1 MGLDIIVEEETDE
14 VPESLEEVNK
24 NGIRMIEMGY
34 IHYSAII
41 DSLAPCFD
49 IDISPRRRP
58 GREQK
63 IMVPL
68 PISNPHPIMILLKHN
83 DCDDIFEVSD
93 VKGISEILKLT
104 IELKKDVTCHF
115 IKLRGG
121 IKVFAPFK
129 KFKSV
134 YKRYNTSELIS
145 TIKKMI
151 ELFDYAEKNN
161 KRVLY
166 K

>member
-1 MGLDIIVEEETDE
+1 MGLDIIVEEETKKI
-14 VPESLEEVNK
+14 PHSLEDVNK

-34 IHYSAII
+34 IQYSAII

-49 IDISPRRRP
+49 IDIFPRKF

-63 IMVPL
+63 IMIPQ
-68 PISNPHPIMILLKHN
+68 PIPNSHPIIKLLKKN
-83 DCDDIFEVSD
+83 DYDDIFEVQD
-93 VKGISEILKLT
+93 IKGISEILKLT
-104 IELKKDVTCHF
+104 IELKKDIKCHF
-115 IKLRGG
+115 IKLESGV
-121 IKVFAPFK
+121 KVFAPFK

-134 YKRYNTSELIS
+134 YKRYSTLELIN

-151 ELFDYAEKNN
+151 ELFAYAEKNN

-166 K
+166 R